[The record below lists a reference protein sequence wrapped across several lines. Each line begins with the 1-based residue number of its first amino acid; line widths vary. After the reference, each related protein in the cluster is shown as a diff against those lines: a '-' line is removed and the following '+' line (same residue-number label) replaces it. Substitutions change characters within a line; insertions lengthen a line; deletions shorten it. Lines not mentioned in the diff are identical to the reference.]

1 MSDFSHL
8 RKNLKKDYSKFTE
21 IKVAVLGDSATQLLV
36 TALKGQAYENQ
47 LNLDVFEADYDQ
59 IPLQIN
65 NSSSDFHA
73 FQSDYALIF
82 QSSQKLLSQF
92 NKTEIGRRKYWAEI
106 QVNQIKEYYDKIK
119 SHSSKTRLIVFNLPI
134 VNDSIFGNYSNKVE
148 ISFSFQLR
156 KFNYL
161 LSVLSVD
168 LTDIHI
174 CDLASMQSNLGL
186 EKFLNTSM
194 YYNNSMVL
202 SLDVLPIV
210 AKNTLDIISAGEGK
224 FKKCLILDLDNTMW
238 GGVIG
243 DDGVENIQIGS
254 LGIGSAFS
262 ELQTW
267 AKELNNRG
275 IILAVC
281 SKNTES
287 IAKEP
292 FETHPDMVLRLYDFA
307 VFVANWENKAD
318 NIRYIQRVLN
328 IGFDSMVFLDDNP
341 FERNIVRENLPD
353 VTVPEL
359 PEDPVEYLTY
369 LRGQN
374 LFETM
379 SFSFEDKERTK
390 KYQVEAKRV
399 EIKEKHTDEESFLRS
414 LEMKCAV
421 ANFTTFN
428 IPRVAQ
434 LTQRSNQ
441 FNLRTK
447 RYSEEEIQRIQK
459 SENHIGLAFSLE
471 DKFGDYGL
479 ISVVI
484 LEKRNHNELFIDTW
498 LMSCRVLKRGVEK
511 FVLSTIV
518 EQANELDIKLIS
530 GEYIPT
536 VKNDLVRNH
545 FSDLEFK
552 SHDFDLWS
560 LNLNEFSDKQTF
572 IQKQQNDERFN

>member
-1 MSDFSHL
+1 MNDFSSL
-8 RKNLKKDYSKFTE
+8 RKNLKKNYNDFSKV
-21 IKVAVLGDSATQLLV
+21 KLAVLGDSATQLLV

-47 LNLDVFEADYDQ
+47 LNLNVFEADYDQ

-65 NSSSDFHA
+65 NPNSELHA
-73 FQSDYALIF
+73 FQSDYVLLF
-82 QSSQKLLSQF
+82 YSSQKQLIQF
-92 NKTEIGRRKYWAEI
+92 NKTDLESRKSWAEV
-106 QVNQIKEYYDKIK
+106 QVEQIRNYYSVIK
-119 SHSSKTRLIVFNLPI
+119 SSCATTRLIVFNLPTI
-134 VNDSIFGNYSNKVE
+134 NNSVFGNYSNKVE
-148 ISFSFQLR
+148 ISFDFQLR

-161 LSVLSVD
+161 LSQLSCELRD
-168 LTDIHI
+168 CHI
-174 CDLASMQSNLGL
+174 CDLEAIQSNWGIQR
-186 EKFLNTSM
+186 FFNATM
-194 YYNNSMVL
+194 YLNNSMVL
-202 SLDVLPIV
+202 SLDVLPSI

-254 LGIGSAFS
+254 LGIGKAFT
-262 ELQTW
+262 ELQSW
-267 AKELNNRG
+267 AKELKNRG

-292 FETHPDMVLRLYDFA
+292 FIIHPDMVLGLEDFA

-318 NIRYIQRVLN
+318 NIRYIQKVLN

-353 VTVPEL
+353 VVVPEL
-359 PEDPVEYLTY
+359 PEDPAEYLNY
-369 LRGQN
+369 LRSQN

-379 SFSFEDKERTK
+379 SFSVEDKERTK

-399 EIKEKHTDEESFLRS
+399 ESQERHTDEDSFLRS
-414 LEMKCAV
+414 LEMKCSV
-421 ANFTTFN
+421 ANFTSFN

-447 RYSEEEIQRIQK
+447 RYSEDDIQRIQK
-459 SENHIGLAFSLE
+459 SNNHIGLTFSLE

-484 LEKRNHNELFIDTW
+484 LEKRGDKELFIDTW

-511 FVLSTIV
+511 FVLSTIIS
-518 EQANELDIKLIS
+518 QAKQLNRNIIT

-545 FSDLEFK
+545 YSDLGFE
-552 SHDFDLWS
+552 SHG
-560 LNLNEFSDKQTF
+560 LNLWCLKSEQFREIQTF
-572 IQKQQNDERFN
+572 ISNKTI